1 VVVFNDNSDIK
12 INSGN
17 TIMDQIQV
25 YDLHGRMLVEKIQ
38 INANET
44 IIATIATNQVLLIE
58 ITAAN
63 GTKVTKKII
72 K

>member
-1 VVVFNDNSDIK
+1 MRV
-12 INSGN
+12 
-17 TIMDQIQV
+17 
-25 YDLHGRMLVEKIQ
+25 VEKKQ